1 MIEEPKRLTIKRDW
15 PRPSAE
21 QIAAFQGVPTGF
33 VVDAMFG
40 GGSLATQ
47 IAPLT
52 PDQRAV
58 AGPAVTADNRPSDVL
73 PLLAALNFVRPGDVL
88 VTAVDGYQ
96 GCAAAGDRVAGMA
109 RNGGAVGLVS
119 DGPMRDFAGIL
130 ETGLPCWCTGLN
142 PGSPFATGP
151 GKVGTPMLIG
161 GQRVASGDMIVAD
174 RDGVVVVPL
183 DQIDGVIARL
193 PEVAKQ
199 EEALDGEVAKGLTKM
214 DSIAALLASDDI
226 NWID

>member
-1 MIEEPKRLTIKRDW
+1 MIEEPKRLTIKRNW
-15 PRPSAE
+15 PRPSIE

-33 VVDAMFG
+33 LVDAMFG
-40 GGSLATQ
+40 GGSLVTQ

-52 PDQRAV
+52 PDQRSV

-73 PLLAALNFVRPGDVL
+73 PLLAALAFVQPGDVL
-88 VTAVDGYQ
+88 ITAVDGYQ

-109 RNGGAVGLVS
+109 RNAGAVGLIT
-119 DGPMRDFAGIL
+119 DGPMRDFAGIV

-151 GKVGTPMLIG
+151 GKVGTQLLIG
-161 GQRVASGDMIVAD
+161 GQKVASGDMIVAD
-174 RDGVVVVPL
+174 RDGVVVVPF
-183 DQIDGVIARL
+183 DQIDRVIARL
-193 PEVAKQ
+193 PEVAEM
-199 EEALDGEVAKGLTKM
+199 EETLDAEVAEGLTKM
-214 DSIAALLASDDI
+214 DSIAALLTSDEI